1 MSKTTAPRLLALVLC
16 MAGGAAHADLYQA
29 IAAADKQDYARAFE
43 LYREL
48 AELGHPEAQENLAVM
63 YVNGEGVQRD
73 NVLGYAWA
81 KLALDNGGGE
91 PAREIVRQLEPH
103 LTAAAR
109 QRLAD
114 LQAHYRKHT
123 KTASHNHTTNKPP
136 QNTNR

>member
-91 PAREIVRQLEPH
+91 PARE
-103 LTAAAR
+103 
-109 QRLAD
+109 
-114 LQAHYRKHT
+114 
-123 KTASHNHTTNKPP
+123 
-136 QNTNR
+136 